1 MVTRKFL
8 AFTLIELLVVVAIIG
23 ILAAVGVVAYN
34 GYTGAA
40 KVSVTKANHNNMV
53 KKVSLVIQMCNLSGS
68 VSMMSKPN
76 NKTLY
81 DITCY
86 LPNNRVFFT
95 DYLFNDMNNL
105 DTCKNPFVTTA
116 TGDVVLQSGWC
127 KYATNGGQVGYVWVN
142 GRDNMDHVTVCT
154 CTKIPCNGSN
164 VSENKIYLD

>member
-1 MVTRKFL
+1 MYIVCVC
-8 AFTLIELLVVVAIIG
+8 I
-23 ILAAVGVVAYN
+23 Y
-34 GYTGAA
+34 
-40 KVSVTKANHNNMV
+40 SVYMNVFSSPGGENTNRG
-53 KKVSLVIQMCNLSGS
+53 KKHPA
-68 VSMMSKPN
+68 KPN

-105 DTCKNPFVTTA
+105 DTWKNPFVTTA

-127 KYATNGGQVGYVWVN
+127 KYATNGGQVGYVWGN